1 MQRLHFLLGRLDHQF
16 FADVIF
22 DQTLLRFDFS
32 LDAFDLIGQLGSEV
46 LHAGTTAIPG
56 SGSLVSFV
64 RCDFGCAARLPLG
77 LAPRSNGER
86 QTRRLT
92 GNRTTSSA
100 TG

>member
-1 MQRLHFLLGRLDHQF
+1 MQRLHFLFSGLDHQF

-56 SGSLVSFV
+56 SGSLVSFIG
-64 RCDFGCAARLPLG
+64 RDFGCAASPPSCP
-77 LAPRSNGER
+77 AI
-86 QTRRLT
+86 
-92 GNRTTSSA
+92 A
-100 TG
+100 V